1 MQTFHELGLGSEILR
16 ALEDL
21 GFQTPTPI
29 QAKAIPTILREE
41 GDLVALAQ
49 TGTGKTA
56 AFSLPVI
63 ELTDLATKKI
73 QSLVLCPTRELCI
86 QITKDVEKFTKYVPG
101 FKVVAVYGGASIT
114 NQIKDIR
121 QGCHMVVGTPG
132 RMLDLIERGAL
143 NINQIKWLVLDEAD
157 EMLNMGFQEDLDSIL
172 SETPKEKQT
181 LLFSATMPPAI
192 ARIAKKYM
200 HDPETMEMGE
210 RNTGAKTVQHEYYM
224 VQAKYRYE
232 VLKRIADMNPEI
244 YGIVFCR
251 TRRETK
257 EVADK
262 LMADGYNADAL
273 YGDLSQAQRDHVMGR
288 FRSRQLQMLVATDV
302 AARGI
307 DVNDITH
314 VINYDLPDELEVYIH
329 RSGRTGRAGK
339 SGISI
344 SILHSRENRKLKDLE
359 RMVNQKFERKSVPDG
374 RDICEVQLWKLI
386 EKVEQIEVNEK
397 EMANFLPAIIERFSS
412 MSHDEILKRFISV
425 EFNRFLAYYKNAR
438 DLNVQQEPE
447 RGGEGRSRGDRSD
460 RGERGDR
467 PGRRFE
473 GNFSRFALNIGSY
486 NNINAARMMGIINE
500 KVGHRDMPIGRIE
513 VKGKVTFFEVGEKY
527 EAEIL
532 QAFKNAKVDGI
543 PVAVEKAEG
552 ASGESRGG
560 YERRESS
567 DRGGF
572 RKRNDSNAGS
582 GEGRRSFKRRK

>member
-21 GFQTPTPI
+21 GFQNPTPI
-29 QAKAIPTILREE
+29 QAKAVPTILREE

-63 ELTDLATKKI
+63 ELTDLSTKKI

-132 RMLDLIERGAL
+132 RMLDLIERNAL
-143 NINQIKWLVLDEAD
+143 NITQIKWLVLDEAD

-200 HDPETMEMGE
+200 HEPETIEMGE
-210 RNTGAKTVQHEYYM
+210 RNTGAKTIQHEYYM

-314 VINYDLPDELEVYIH
+314 VINYDLPDELEVYVH

-359 RMVNQKFERKSVPDG
+359 RMVGQKFERKAVPDG

-386 EKVEQIEVNEK
+386 DKVEQIEVNEK
-397 EMANFLPAIIERFSS
+397 EMAGFLPAIIERFSS

-425 EFNRFLAYYKNAR
+425 EFNRFLAYYKNAK
-438 DLNVQQEPE
+438 DLNAIHENE
-447 RGGEGRSRGDRSD
+447 RQSEGRDRGD
-460 RGERGDR
+460 RGDR
-467 PGRRFE
+467 PSRRHE
-473 GNFSRFALNIGSY
+473 GNFVRFALNIGSY

-500 KVGHRDMPIGRIE
+500 KVGHRNTTIGRIE
-513 VKGKVTFFEVGEKY
+513 VKGKVTFFEVGESF
-527 EAEIL
+527 ESDIL
-532 QAFKNAKVDGI
+532 KGFKNAKVDGI
-543 PVAVEKAEG
+543 PVTIEKAEG
-552 ASGESRGG
+552 ESRGSRGG
-560 YERRESS
+560 YERRDSG

-572 RKRNDSNAGS
+572 RKRSEQGASSSHG
-582 GEGRRSFKRRK
+582 GGGRKSFKRRK